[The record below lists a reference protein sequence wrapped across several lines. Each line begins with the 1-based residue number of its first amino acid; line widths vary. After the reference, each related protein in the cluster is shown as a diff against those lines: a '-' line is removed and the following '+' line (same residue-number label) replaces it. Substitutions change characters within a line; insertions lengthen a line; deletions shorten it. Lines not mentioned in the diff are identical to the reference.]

1 MSNLSNHG
9 IPQVQRALVLQG
21 GGALGAYQA
30 GVFKSLYEKIKG
42 IQDDNEKDVPLFDI
56 IAGTSIGAINGAILV
71 SYFIENKTWDGAS
84 EKLEAFWKY
93 LSTPTPNIS
102 EALKQWKIEKEK
114 GNPLIASEESA
125 RRYYSAKEFSKSGV
139 EKVFKPI
146 YPPKQDDKFCD
157 SQNQWLIYDNQPLR
171 KSIEKFAKFP
181 IATSLDEGQPRLLVV
196 SVDVAEGTTV
206 TFDSYESDQGKR
218 ESEYGE
224 PHLGKSIIVH
234 YDEGIEIK
242 HLIASSSLPEV
253 YAYEDV
259 DGRMFCDGGLI
270 SNTPIKELVNAH
282 KRFWEKRIGSK
293 NLENSFRVKV
303 KRTGLTEKEELHNYT
318 RKSQVQQ
325 EKQRI
330 PDLEIYVVNLLDPKV
345 SNRNSIRNIVPQDFD
360 GVRSR
365 HIDIKLGKAYDS
377 ETERLHADYV
387 NLIEKLIALGEDD
400 ELLQEEINR
409 ILDEYTP
416 RRFITEEVKR
426 NIDTLK
432 NTFKITKII
441 QIQRKDDDN
450 SVSRKFTD
458 FTSETIDRLIKE
470 GYQDALSK

>member
-1 MSNLSNHG
+1 MSNLSNHV

-102 EALKQWKIEKEK
+102 EALKQWKIEYEK
-114 GNPLIASEESA
+114 RNSLIASEESA

-253 YAYEDV
+253 YAYENV

-303 KRTGLTEKEELHNYT
+303 KRTGLTEKEELDNYS
-318 RKSQVQQ
+318 RKSQVQKQ
-325 EKQRI
+325 KQRI
-330 PDLEIYVVNLLDPKV
+330 PDLELYVVNLLDPKV
-345 SNRNSIRNIVPQDFD
+345 SNSNSIKNIVPQDFD

-365 HIDIKLGKAYDS
+365 HIDLELGKAYDS

-387 NLIEKLIALGEDD
+387 NLIEKLIALGEND
-400 ELLQEEINR
+400 ELLKEEINR

-450 SVSRKFTD
+450 SVSGKFTD